1 MITTSKLN
9 NSIVSSRAIFWEL
22 RAEEMGAKGQGRGT
36 QTPEIKNDFKG
47 VKLGLI
53 TL

>member
-22 RAEEMGAKGQGRGT
+22 GAKGQGRGT

-47 VKLGLI
+47 VILGLV